1 MISHPIHPYDPS
13 NDDGGK
19 HALGGLCGLCY
30 QPRVDPVHDAN
41 RRLLCTGRAVGDDGV
56 PYGPTCGEVAEAG
69 DVLRG
74 GQRRPATAQEFHNS
88 ARASGWRIGASPD
101 GGIVAA
107 CPACMRPT
115 AEHQANLAALR
126 RMVQP

>member
-19 HALGGLCGLCY
+19 HALGGLCASCY
-30 QPRVDPVHDAN
+30 LPLGDPCHDPM
-41 RRLLCTGRAVGDDGV
+41 RRLRCSGRPVNNDGAAYGPECGVTIEAADGV
-56 PYGPTCGEVAEAG
+56 TVSRFRS
-69 DVLRG
+69 D
-74 GQRRPATAQEFHNS
+74 
-88 ARASGWRIGASPD
+88 ARALGWRIVGEGP
-101 GGIVAA
+101 IAA

-115 AEHQANLAALR
+115 AEHQANVAALR